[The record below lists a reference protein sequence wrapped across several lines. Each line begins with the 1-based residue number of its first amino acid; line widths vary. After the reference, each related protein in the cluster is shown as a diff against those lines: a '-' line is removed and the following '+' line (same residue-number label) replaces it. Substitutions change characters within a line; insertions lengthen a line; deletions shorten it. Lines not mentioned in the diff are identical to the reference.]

1 MPRTRR
7 SADTFTLTPELRQTS
22 AIVVLGSVMS
32 ILDTT
37 IVAVALAT
45 LARDFHV
52 SIATIQW
59 VATGYLLALA
69 LVTPVT
75 GWAVDRF
82 GAKSIW
88 MYSTGLFVLGS
99 CLCGLAWSADSLIA
113 FRVIQGIG
121 GGMLLPV
128 GQSILAR
135 AAGPRRMGRVMSI
148 IGVPMV
154 MGPVMGPVIG
164 GLIVSNFSWRWIFY
178 INVPIG
184 IVTLILSSRWL
195 PKFDSEERFPTPF
208 DTIGFCLLS
217 PGLAALLYALSE
229 VGTTGSFTSP
239 SVLVSFVLGLALMF
253 GFVLHA
259 LHVKNPLLDLNPFK
273 HRNFVIANV
282 CIFVIGA
289 TVFGSMFLLPI
300 YYQVA
305 RGQEAWQAGLLMAP
319 QGLGAACIM
328 RWSGRVT
335 DRAGPRRVVPY
346 GILLMAAATVPFCFV
361 TTGTSEILLAACL
374 FARGVGLGLCM
385 MPVTAAGY
393 FDLSHA
399 EIPKASTVM
408 NIVRLIGG
416 TVATATFAVVLER
429 QIIANLGPKA
439 AKLGGSAGVISSS
452 GKLPPPVADPVAA
465 AFAHTFWWAVAT
477 ILLAFIPTLFLPNH
491 APGAGPAPGPD
502 AVPAP
507 APDVVPTPSSELVGT
522 IDPIG
527 RGQDATGAMVD

>member
-1 MPRTRR
+1 MPRTRPR
-7 SADTFTLTPELRQTS
+7 PDTFTLSPALRRTS
-22 AIVVLGSVMS
+22 TIVVLGSVMS

-99 CLCGLAWSADSLIA
+99 SLCGLAWSADSLIA
-113 FRVIQGIG
+113 FRVVQGIG

-195 PKFDSEERFPTPF
+195 PKFDSDERYPSPF
-208 DTIGFCLLS
+208 DTS
-217 PGLAALLYALSE
+217 
-229 VGTTGSFTSP
+229 GS
-239 SVLVSFVLGLALMF
+239 VCCRLVSPRSSTRSRRWAQREASPAPPLSSASSSASSSCSVSFC
-253 GFVLHA
+253 HA
-259 LHVKNPLLDLNPFK
+259 LRVKHPLLDLNPFR
-273 HRNFVIANV
+273 HRNFLIANV

-319 QGLGAACIM
+319 QGLGAACVM

-361 TTGTSEILLAACL
+361 TTGTSELVLAACL
-374 FARGVGLGLCM
+374 FARGIGLGLCM

-393 FDLSHA
+393 FDLDHA

-416 TVATATFAVVLER
+416 TVATATFAVILER
-429 QIIANLGPKA
+429 QIIANLGPTA
-439 AKLGGSAGVISSS
+439 AKVGGSAGVISSS
-452 GKLPPPVADPVAA
+452 GKLPPRRR
-465 AFAHTFWWAVAT
+465 
-477 ILLAFIPTLFLPNH
+477 
-491 APGAGPAPGPD
+491 PGGGGIRPHVLVGGRDHPPRLHPD
-502 AVPAP
+502 AVPPQPLPQGRAEP
-507 APDVVPTPSSELVGT
+507 RAEGSSSEGEDV
-522 IDPIG
+522 
-527 RGQDATGAMVD
+527 TGAMID

>member
-1 MPRTRR
+1 MARTQ
-7 SADTFTLTPELRQTS
+7 AVKYTLPPELRRTS
-22 AIVVLGSVMS
+22 TVVVLGSIMS

-52 SIATIQW
+52 SVTTIQW
-59 VATGYLLALA
+59 VATAYLLALA
-69 LVTPVT
+69 LVTPVS

-82 GAKSIW
+82 GAKRVW
-88 MYSTGLFVLGS
+88 MLSTLLFILGS
-99 CLCGLAWSADSLIA
+99 SLCGLAWSADSLIA
-113 FRVIQGIG
+113 FRVLQGVG

-128 GQSILAR
+128 GQSMLAR
-135 AAGPRRMGRVMSI
+135 AAGPQRMGRVMSI

-154 MGPVMGPVIG
+154 MGPVLGPVLG
-164 GLIVSNFSWRWIFY
+164 GLIISNYSWRWIFY

-184 IVTLILSSRWL
+184 IVTLILSRRWL
-195 PKFDSEERFPTPF
+195 PKFDTADRLDTTTPF
-208 DTIGFCLLS
+208 DRLGFCLLG
-217 PGLAALLYALSE
+217 PGLAALLYSLSE

-239 SVLVSFVLGLALMF
+239 AVLVSFVLGLGLTV

-259 LHVKNPLLDLNPFK
+259 LHVKNPLLELNPFK
-273 HRNFVIANV
+273 HRNFAIANV

-289 TVFGSMFLLPI
+289 TLFGSMFLLPI

-328 RWSGRVT
+328 RWAGSVT
-335 DRAGPRRVVPY
+335 DRFGPRRVVPF

-361 TTGTSEILLAACL
+361 TTSTNEGWLALTL
-374 FARGVGLGLCM
+374 FARGLGLGLSM
-385 MPVTAAGY
+385 MPVTAAAY

-416 TVATATFAVVLER
+416 SVATAAFAVVLER
-429 QIIANLGPKA
+429 QIIANLGPLA
-439 AKLGGSAGVISSS
+439 AKAGGSAGVISSTV
-452 GKLPPPVADPVAA
+452 KLPPAVADPVAA
-465 AFAHTFWWAVAT
+465 AFAHTFWWSVGA
-477 ILLAFIPTLFLPNH
+477 IMIAFVPTLFLPNH
-491 APGAGPAPGPD
+491 AANAASVSPSTSDDADGAGAAGSRI
-502 AVPAP
+502 A
-507 APDVVPTPSSELVGT
+507 
-522 IDPIG
+522 
-527 RGQDATGAMVD
+527 GAMLE